1 MEFVETAI
9 TANDIVNAI
18 KQAFGKDGDGSIDI
32 LPQEVT
38 DLLESL
44 SDGEQGN
51 NDIET
56 LLVDVNNNLQVIDQ
70 RLNAEFM
77 AINDCLG
84 LIATCFLTFFSFKV
98 ITWLYNLL
106 SR

>member
-1 MEFVETAI
+1 MEVVETAI
-9 TANDIVNAI
+9 TISEIANLLKSIFDS
-18 KQAFGKDGDGSIDI
+18 DGDGELI
-32 LPQEVT
+32 PQEIS
-38 DLLESL
+38 DLLDTF

-56 LLVDVNNNLQVIDQ
+56 LLVDVNNNLEIIDQ

-84 LIATCFLTFFSFKV
+84 LIATCFLTFFSFKL